1 MGREHTV
8 QCTGDVIA
16 LCPGTYLLKKIC
28 HAKKQQEQ
36 KDMIKFRTSSVPPC
50 AKGDAQRGSRAR
62 DGSHRL
68 AGSRARDSAS
78 SDSASG
84 GRGSSGGALG
94 TCDSPEAASEP
105 SAKEPRGGRR
115 TPGPA
120 LPAPSAK
127 IPNEAS
133 AHPQRAR
140 ISHHDKVD
148 SSLGTERGSASEF
161 SIR

>member
-1 MGREHTV
+1 MLRGEAERGTEATGLPEVGLGTV
-8 QCTGDVIA
+8 PAVTQ
-16 LCPGTYLLKKIC
+16 P
-28 HAKKQQEQ
+28 
-36 KDMIKFRTSSVPPC
+36 R
-50 AKGDAQRGSRAR
+50 
-62 DGSHRL
+62 
-68 AGSRARDSAS
+68 
-78 SDSASG
+78 G

-105 SAKEPRGGRR
+105 SAKEPRGGGR

-127 IPNEAS
+127 IPNETS